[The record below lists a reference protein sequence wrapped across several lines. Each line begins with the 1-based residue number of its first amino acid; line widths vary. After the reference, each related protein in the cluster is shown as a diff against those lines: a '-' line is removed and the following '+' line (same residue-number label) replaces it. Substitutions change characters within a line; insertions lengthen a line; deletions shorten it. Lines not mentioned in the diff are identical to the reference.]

1 MSNTVRIRTT
11 PNGSD
16 KYLKVKLEQDFDFVE
31 ILSLKISQED
41 AYIKF
46 CSDYGAIVGRVTIN
60 DGFGV
65 ENAKVS
71 VFIPLDDIDKNNPLI
86 KGLYPYEVITDKN
99 SDGIRYN
106 VLPTT
111 SETDNPCY
119 TPVGTFP
126 AKREVLDN
134 DTMLEVYCKYYKFTT
149 TTNYAGDFMIFGVP
163 LGSYQVH
170 VDADIS
176 DIGIASQRPY
186 DMISQGSPAKMFD
199 SPTKFKGGKNLD
211 KLVQIKTLN
220 AGVDVQPFWGDTE
233 NCIIGITRLDFDLN
247 TTIIPS
253 AIFMG
258 SIYGDQ
264 NKHSINKH
272 CRPRRKLGL
281 TCDQVTGPGS
291 VDMIRK
297 TLDNRVEDFS
307 VEGGRVIDDDG
318 TWAFQVPMN
327 LDYMITA
334 EDGSMILSE
343 DPNRGIPTRTR
354 VRFNI
359 GMDETGGEGRL
370 RTRARYLVPNNPQAT
385 GISDYTFGDDTDD
398 KSFKDLYWNKIYTVS
413 NYISRFQ
420 RNKLVST
427 RGFIGMK
434 DVDACAGDKTPYP
447 FNKVSTELNPIFF
460 IICLIIKIIGF
471 IVYLINKII
480 NLINAIIDIINN
492 ILGAIVGFI
501 QNIVNVINSIPGVSI
516 GSGPSWTNIP
526 YIPCITLKCPDD
538 PASYYSPGCS
548 AGSSGL
554 SVTSPA
560 ANYYPGDGS
569 HPDNFGEL
577 CGFDKC
583 MAFEMAKSLNLFQFD
598 FYNDWVNGTLFGFL
612 LKYKKKKNK
621 REVFCEYECSGSG
634 TFTAIDGTDGNTNGT
649 GDNSC
654 QDNELLDTCYAALG
668 AADDVNDQKEG
679 RDAGTI
685 RDGLIKKVDKEFF
698 YAATTHDLSWNLFAT
713 DIICLGSVFECDWQG
728 IPYIR
733 NLLIPTSYKVPPDQE
748 ELNSANQVEVTGM
761 VNLGGTNQCGNFFNI
776 DCLGLHLNDKMV
788 LNIRH
793 ICEMGVEID
802 TAIEDPSTGAFITG
816 GDCVIGPDDI
826 DDAGGKFFR
835 DVFTKLNSS
844 YTSANSF
851 SMPSTGLDTNFN
863 KNTALGYYNFAST
876 SDNGTDYI
884 NFRGYPPNVDLSYAQ
899 TKHSYFFYFGMLPGK
914 TALDKMNERFFTPCN
929 PVAKND
935 IIIQATTTVATGST
949 GSITF
954 TFLGGTGPFTYTIT
968 GIISATGLS
977 YGPVTGTATGNP
989 ATATITGL
997 EAGTYTISA
1006 TDSLGTP
1013 VTSTVVV
1020 TGQPPLYGTVAKT
1033 KDSTTAISNNG
1044 EITIL
1049 SAGGG
1054 IPTYTYKLYTAAGAL
1069 ISSGSLTA
1077 PKVLSGLAEDKLIGY
1092 KVEITDSSLTTIT
1105 FTGITVGG
1113 PDALN
1118 ITLNS
1123 VVNLT
1128 CYGSSNGSI
1137 NTSVTGGLGV
1147 VTTTATGPGF
1157 SQTTT
1162 GSAILTGLDAGTY
1175 VITSVA
1181 ASGETATTTVL
1192 VQEPPKLFIKPYVLT
1207 EVQKQCDP
1215 VTYYVPFYIDNT
1227 GVSLGALPAG
1237 AFNYE
1242 YSIDAGT
1249 WISAT
1254 ATYVNSTTPI
1264 VLSTSTPITVNLRI
1278 RFSRVQSGNT
1288 CTSNILTIPAS
1299 AIKLPSVALNLINT
1313 TVIKKCTP
1321 GSANISVSIVKDS
1334 TRGPLT
1340 MEISKDNGATYT
1352 AAGSA
1357 AGSTFA
1363 YTVTGLPI
1371 GAANTST
1378 IHLIKVKAT
1387 DNKGCVKIISLGTGV
1402 RVPNTALFKNV
1413 STVSNGVVAGVNT
1426 YKHTITYGGGIT
1438 PYTSISI
1445 TPTPSPAITTPSTPS
1460 TVSYIDT
1467 NSNNPLVTIMDSVTC
1482 TA

>member
-60 DGFGV
+60 NGFGI

-86 KGLYPYEVITDKN
+86 KGLYPYEVITDKD

-106 VLPTT
+106 VLPKI

-126 AKREVLDN
+126 AKREILDN

-176 DIGIASQRPY
+176 DIGIVSQRPY
-186 DMISQGSPAKMFD
+186 DMISQGTPAKLFE

-211 KLVQIKTLN
+211 KLIQIKTLN

-247 TTIIPS
+247 TTIIPA

-272 CRPRRKLGL
+272 CRPRLKLGL
-281 TCDQVTGPGS
+281 TCEQVTGPGS

-297 TLDNRVEDFS
+297 TVDNKIEDFS
-307 VEGGRVIDDDG
+307 VDGGRVIDDDG

-334 EDGSMILSE
+334 EDGSMIASQ
-343 DPNRGIPTRTR
+343 DPNRGIPTRAR

-385 GISDYTFGDDTDD
+385 GISDYTFGTDTDD
-398 KSFKDLYWNKIYTVS
+398 RSFKDLYWNKIYTVS
-413 NYISRFQ
+413 NYVSRFQ
-420 RNKLVST
+420 RNTLIST
-427 RGFIGMK
+427 RGFVGMK

-447 FNKVSTELNPIFF
+447 FNRVSTHLSPIFF

-471 IVYLINKII
+471 IVYLINKIMV
-480 NLINAIIDIINN
+480 LINGIIDIINT
-492 ILGAIVGFI
+492 IIGG
-501 QNIVNVINSIPGVSI
+501 IVNFIGSIVSTINSIPGVNI
-516 GSGPSWTNIP
+516 GNGPTWTNID
-526 YIPCITLKCPDD
+526 YIPCVTLKCPDD
-538 PASYYSPGCS
+538 PSYYYAPGCEDDT
-548 AGSSGL
+548 SGF
-554 SVTSPA
+554 SVCSPTP
-560 ANYYPGDGS
+560 NYYPGDAAGHNDS
-569 HPDNFGEL
+569 DSIL

-598 FYNDWVNGTLFGFL
+598 FYNDWINGTLFGFL
-612 LKYKKKKNK
+612 LKYKKKSSK

-634 TFTAIDGTDGNTNGT
+634 TFTAIDGVDGNKNGV
-649 GDNSC
+649 GDNDC
-654 QDNELLDTCYAALG
+654 QDNALLDTCYPLAG
-668 AADDVNDQKEG
+668 MADDADDQKEG
-679 RDAGTI
+679 KDSGTI
-685 RDGLIKKVDKEFF
+685 RDGLIKKVGNEFF
-698 YAATTHDLSWNLFAT
+698 YAATTHNLSWNLFAT
-713 DIICLGSVFECDWQG
+713 DIVCLGSVFECDWQG
-728 IPYIR
+728 IPYVR
-733 NLLIPTSYKVPPDQE
+733 NLLIPTSYKIPPDEE

-776 DCLGLHLNDKMV
+776 DCVGLHVNDKMA

-802 TAIEDPSTGAFITG
+802 TAIEDPTTGLVITPA
-816 GDCVIGPDDI
+816 DCVISGLINTDI
-826 DDAGGKFFR
+826 DDAGGKWFR
-835 DVFTKLNSS
+835 DVFTTLNTS

-851 SMPSTGLDTNFN
+851 TIPSAGLATSFN
-863 KNTALGYYNFAST
+863 DNPANVPPIGNGVYNFASS
-876 SDNGTDYI
+876 SDNGVDYI
-884 NFRGYPPNVDLSYAQ
+884 NFRGYPLNVDSSYAQ
-899 TKHSYFFYFGMLPGK
+899 TKHSYFFYFGLLPGK
-914 TALDKMNERFFTPCN
+914 TALDKMNERFFTQCN

-949 GSITF
+949 GSISF
-954 TFLGGTGPFTYTIT
+954 TFIGGTGPFNYTIT
-968 GIISATGLS
+968 GILASGLS
-977 YGPVTGTATGNP
+977 YGPVTGTASGNP
-989 ATATITGL
+989 PSATITGL
-997 EAGTYTISA
+997 AAGTYTISA

-1013 VTSTVVV
+1013 VTYTVVV
-1020 TGQPPLYGTVAKT
+1020 TGQPPLYASVSKT
-1033 KDSTTAISNNG
+1033 KDSTTATSSDG
-1044 EITIL
+1044 EITIS

-1054 IPTYTYKLYTAAGAL
+1054 IPPYTYNLYSAANAL
-1069 ISSGSLTA
+1069 LSSGSLTA
-1077 PKVLSGLAEDKLIGY
+1077 PKILGTLAEDKLIGY
-1092 KVEITDSSLTTIT
+1092 KVEVIDSVSTTLT
-1105 FTGITVGG
+1105 FTGIKVGG
-1113 PDALN
+1113 PDVLT
-1118 ITLNS
+1118 ITPNS
-1123 VVNLT
+1123 VVNAT

-1137 NTSVTGGLGV
+1137 HTTVTGGLGV
-1147 VTTTATGPGF
+1147 VNSTTTAPGY
-1157 SQTTT
+1157 SHTTT
-1162 GSAILTGLDAGTY
+1162 GSPVLTGLHAGTY

-1181 ASGETATTTVL
+1181 GSETATLTIV
-1192 VQEPPKLFIKPYVLT
+1192 VSEPAQLAIKPYVLS

-1227 GVSLGALPAG
+1227 GASLGAVPAG
-1237 AFNYE
+1237 TFNYE
-1242 YSIDAGT
+1242 YSIDAGI
-1249 WISAT
+1249 WIPASAIYNPTT
-1254 ATYVNSTTPI
+1254 ALPI
-1264 VLSTSTPITVNLRI
+1264 VISTSTPITVNLRI
-1278 RFSRVQSGNT
+1278 RFSLTQFGNL
-1288 CTSNILTIPAS
+1288 CTSNIVTIPAS
-1299 AIKLPSVALNLINT
+1299 AIKLPSVALAMTNVT
-1313 TVIKKCTP
+1313 STKQCTP
-1321 GSANISVSIVKDS
+1321 NQADVSLSITRDLA
-1334 TRGPLT
+1334 RGPLT
-1340 MEISKDNGATYT
+1340 MEYSINGGSWMPAGSTSLTLFNYTVSGLPSGGGTTTSNNLLFRATDIKGCQVTTSVNVIVPNAPLTCTVGPSTLVTSGTYTGQYSHIVSATGGIPFTTGAPYTGTGTFYTTSNTTYT
-1352 AAGSA
+1352 A
-1357 AGSTFA
+1357 
-1363 YTVTGLPI
+1363 TV
-1371 GAANTST
+1371 
-1378 IHLIKVKAT
+1378 
-1387 DNKGCVKIISLGTGV
+1387 
-1402 RVPNTALFKNV
+1402 
-1413 STVSNGVVAGVNT
+1413 
-1426 YKHTITYGGGIT
+1426 
-1438 PYTSISI
+1438 
-1445 TPTPSPAITTPSTPS
+1445 
-1460 TVSYIDT
+1460 
-1467 NSNNPLVTIMDSVTC
+1467 MDSVLC
-1482 TA
+1482 TNTATG